1 VESDQIV
8 SMSSKKRDARE
19 RRRDVKKIERS
30 SETTSALNSVFFSS
44 DRRRCVFERTIMRSP
59 KVKLNGSTD
68 ITFFF
73 DDGFCARASERR
85 R

>member
-30 SETTSALNSVFFSS
+30 SETTSALNSVFFF
-44 DRRRCVFERTIMRSP
+44 V
-59 KVKLNGSTD
+59 GSTKMRIRTHD
-68 ITFFF
+68 YEI
-73 DDGFCARASERR
+73 A
-85 R
+85 